1 MFTEKLGTKQI
12 KINSYFDGLDDY
24 DNWVGIDYSQKTM
37 AIARLGRRD
46 KTPKVVELA
55 TDIEVLK
62 MYFKNLKGR
71 TILTIEETTSTHY
84 LYVELYGDV
93 TRIVICDPY
102 TNKLINSGPSND
114 KIDAKKLC
122 NLLRGGFVKEV
133 FHSLDKLYNLRVLVS
148 GYEDLIKR
156 GVRAQNQKSAIFRME
171 GKEYTKKVSSAMLA
185 GNFAKFVSAGLDE
198 EVELYFKKKKEYDD
212 TFKRLCKKDKTLNHQ
227 TGIPGIGEVNAVKI
241 IATVVDASRFKNSN
255 KFLSYS
261 GLVKNEKWSGGKKYG
276 KRMPRYIRRLKEVYK
291 TAALAAI
298 GGNNSIKEY
307 YEEMINNG
315 IPEDRA
321 RNKIA
326 RYIARI
332 SYGVMKEGHKYEPYR
347 WRKNKKEEELK
358 AVKKTKVKSKIQTK
372 VV

>member
-1 MFTEKLGTKQI
+1 MLKEKLGTKRT
-12 KINSYFDGLDDY
+12 KINSYLDGLDDY

-37 AIARLGRRD
+37 AIAKLGKKH
-46 KTPKVVELA
+46 KTPKVVELE
-55 TDIEVLK
+55 TDLEVLK

-84 LYVELYGDV
+84 LYVELYNLV

-102 TNKLINSGPSND
+102 VNHLINSGPSND

-122 NLLRGGFVKEV
+122 KLLRGGFLKEI
-133 FHSLDKLYNLRVLVS
+133 FHSLDRLYSLRVLVS

-171 GKEYTKKVSSAMLA
+171 GKEYKKNVSSALLD
-185 GNFAKFVSAGLDE
+185 GKFAKIVSGGLDRE
-198 EVELYFKKKKEYDD
+198 IELYLEEKKEYDD
-212 TFKRLCKKDKTLNHQ
+212 IFKRLCQKDKSLNHQ
-227 TGIPGIGEVNAVKI
+227 LGIPGIGEVNAVKI
-241 IATVVDASRFKNSN
+241 IATVVDASRFKTSN
-255 KFLSYS
+255 KYLSYS

-291 TAALAAI
+291 SAALAAI

-307 YEEMINNG
+307 YDEMLNKG
-315 IPEDRA
+315 LPEDKA
-321 RNKIA
+321 RNQIS

-347 WRKNKKEEELK
+347 WRKNKKEQELK
-358 AVKKTKVKSKIQTK
+358 SVIKSKVKSVIQTA